1 MKIVAYIRTSH
12 KERHR
17 SGLGE
22 EAQLSLIQRYAE
34 DTDQDIIAC
43 FSDVDTGSNNDRPG
57 LTWAISVA
65 AASDAVLVV
74 AKLDRLSRQVEF
86 IARLMNTIDFKVAET
101 PQADKFQLH
110 MYAAFAELERDMIS
124 KRTKAALAARRARGL
139 PLGSAAV
146 IAAKGRPVT
155 LNGIQSRL
163 AGVPGYVRTSLMA
176 KQHRTRSGQL
186 IDEIDR
192 GRWHTDKTIAAE
204 LNRRGERTY
213 LGVQWTARRVGELRR
228 YGCVAVPKVV

>member
-1 MKIVAYIRTSH
+1 MTSIVAYIRTSH

-34 DTDQDIIAC
+34 DHKQDIIAC

-57 LTWAISVA
+57 LAWGLTVA
-65 AASDAVLVV
+65 AQTNAVLVV

-110 MYAAFAELERDMIS
+110 MYAAFAELERDMVS
-124 KRTKAALAARRARGL
+124 RRTVSALAARRARGL

-146 IAAKGRPVT
+146 VAAGGT
-155 LNGIQSRL
+155 
-163 AGVPGYVRTSLMA
+163 PGHFRTA
-176 KQHRTRSGQL
+176 AAARGHRERSVAL

-204 LNRRGERTY
+204 LNRRGERTF
-213 LGVQWTARRVGELRR
+213 LGAKWTARRVGEMRR
-228 YGCVAVPKVV
+228 CATRQAMTAT